1 MNSFLGLYKYLI
13 KDFNSQSYIDMTARC
28 VVIDETDKS
37 YKIRLLVDTDRKRV
51 GQELWV
57 KKCNIIARGYRR
69 YGTKFCEKYN
79 TEMTDVFCR
88 SCSHVCLNKND
99 LLKKF

>member
-13 KDFNSQSYIDMTARC
+13 KDFNSQSYIKMTARC

-37 YKIRLLVDTDRKRV
+37 YKIRLLVDTNRKRV

-57 KKCNIIARGYRR
+57 KKDNITARGYRII
-69 YGTKFCEKYN
+69 GTKFCEKYN
-79 TEMTDVFCR
+79 SEMTDDFCR
-88 SCSHVCLNKND
+88 SCSFTCLNKND
-99 LLKKF
+99 LL